1 MEYTMPLYL
10 LTVFDKNEKANISM
24 EERNI
29 LSKSVKELVKFWR
42 LR

>member
-1 MEYTMPLYL
+1 MPLYL